1 MKRKSPIKN
10 LKIQILLIAF
20 MLTLVSVTAIK
31 AQTIST
37 KQNEDSATNS
47 RQIPSVNDECSQ
59 MLNKTLDSLRELKIA
74 KAAVDE
80 ELSTN
85 KSLRAREEAYNAE
98 LLKAVSLLVSAEKRD
113 KSFFKKLQERLE
125 KILVAVT
132 DPQALATI
140 ATLIILVK
148 SK

>member
-1 MKRKSPIKN
+1 
-10 LKIQILLIAF
+10 
-20 MLTLVSVTAIK
+20 
-31 AQTIST
+31 
-37 KQNEDSATNS
+37 
-47 RQIPSVNDECSQ
+47 